1 MPSTKRLVKSFYR
14 LLLPIVVLL
23 VLATVG
29 SSIWLVHNS
38 ANAPKNTYLMTPE
51 KYGLLSTRGA
61 KVTDESWTNMDGTS
75 ARGWLL
81 RGAEGAPAVIL
92 LHRYGADRSWVL
104 NLGVKLNEATDFTI
118 LMPDLRG
125 HGESPLVNKSFF
137 GGHETDDTIASI
149 EFLKGLKSEN
159 SVELVGKTFGIYG
172 VELGALAAISAAS
185 KDPSVKVLA
194 LDSVLKDSDD
204 LLASIIARKYPFA
217 SSLTSRIAQ
226 LGTYSYFFNGGYSR
240 ESMCEDAKIISNRKI
255 LVLAG
260 NDIPPIQ
267 ASSQEIANC
276 FSNPAK
282 VEKKLDL
289 MTSGYNIV
297 SASSEQ
303 SRIYDER
310 VIEFFKNSLLIPSE

>member
-1 MPSTKRLVKSFYR
+1 MASTKRLVKSFYR

-23 VLATVG
+23 VVAFVG
-29 SSIWLVHNS
+29 SSVWLVHNS

-61 KVTDESWTNMDGTS
+61 KITDETWTNMDGTS

-125 HGESPLVNKSFF
+125 HGESPLVKKTFF
-137 GGHETDDTIASI
+137 GGHEADDTVAAL
-149 EFLKGLKSEN
+149 EYLKSLKSEN
-159 SVELVGKTFGIYG
+159 NVELVGKTFGIYG
-172 VELGALAAISAAS
+172 VEMGALAAISAAS
-185 KDPSVKVLA
+185 KEPNVKALA

-204 LLASIIARKYPFA
+204 LLASIIDKKYPFA
-217 SSLTSRIAQ
+217 SSLTSRIAKF
-226 LGTYSYFFNGGYSR
+226 GTYSYFFNGGYSR
-240 ESMCEDAKIISNRKI
+240 ESMCDNAKTISNRQI

-260 NDIPPIQ
+260 NDTPNIQ
-267 ASSQEIANC
+267 ASSVEIANC

-282 VEKKLDL
+282 VQKKLDL
-289 MTSGYNIV
+289 MPSGYNIV
-297 SASSEQ
+297 SASIEQ
-303 SRIYDER
+303 SSIYDER
-310 VIEFFKNSLLIPSE
+310 VIDFFKNSLLTVSE

>member
-23 VLATVG
+23 VLATLG
-29 SSIWLVHNS
+29 TSIWLVHTS
-38 ANAPKNTYLMTPE
+38 AEAPKTTYLMTPE

-61 KVTDESWTNMDGTS
+61 KITDETWTNMDGTS

-92 LHRYGADRSWVL
+92 LHKYGADRSWVL

-125 HGESPLVNKSFF
+125 HGESPLIKKSFF
-137 GGHETDDTIASI
+137 GGNESDDTVAAIDY
-149 EFLKGLKSEN
+149 LKSLKSEN
-159 SVELVGKTFGIYG
+159 NVHLVGKTFGIYG

-185 KDPSVKVLA
+185 KEPNVKALA
-194 LDSVLKDSDD
+194 VDSVLKDSDD
-204 LLASIIARKYPFA
+204 LLADIIDHKYPFA
-217 SSLTSRIAQ
+217 SSLTSKIAQ

-255 LVLAG
+255 LMLAG
-260 NDIPPIQ
+260 NDTPHIQ
-267 ASSQEIANC
+267 ASAEEVANC
-276 FSNPAK
+276 FSNPAN

-289 MTSGYNIV
+289 MPSGYNIV

-310 VIEFFKNSLLIPSE
+310 VIDFFKNQLLPPSP